1 MSSQKSA
8 ICNLKSKIVVGL
20 VGGIGRGKS
29 SVAAAFAERGARVV
43 SGDRAGHEALRQQ
56 EIRQRVVERF
66 GPGVLDAQ
74 GQIDRRRLGAIVFAD
89 AGERQALEAIVF
101 PFIEQR
107 LREEITAARADPQV
121 ALIVLDAAIMIEA
134 GWNRICDKLILVD
147 APRPLRLRRL
157 AAQRGWSAK
166 EVEIRERA
174 QMPVEEKA
182 KRADHVID
190 NSGAPEHV
198 AAQVDDLVR
207 QWRSKQ

>member
-20 VGGIGRGKS
+20 VGGIGSGKS

-107 LREEITAARADPQV
+107 LGGDITAARADHGWGRTV
-121 ALIVLDAAIMIEA
+121 SASAIRMSRV
-134 GWNRICDKLILVD
+134 WK
-147 APRPLRLRRL
+147 
-157 AAQRGWSAK
+157 
-166 EVEIRERA
+166 
-174 QMPVEEKA
+174 
-182 KRADHVID
+182 
-190 NSGAPEHV
+190 
-198 AAQVDDLVR
+198 
-207 QWRSKQ
+207 

>member
-20 VGGIGRGKS
+20 VGGIGSGKS

-66 GPGVLDAQ
+66 GPGVLDA
-74 GQIDRRRLGAIVFAD
+74 
-89 AGERQALEAIVF
+89 
-101 PFIEQR
+101 
-107 LREEITAARADPQV
+107 
-121 ALIVLDAAIMIEA
+121 AIMIEA
-134 GWNRICDKLILVD
+134 GWNRICDKLIFVD

-166 EVEIRERA
+166 EVETREAA
-174 QMPVEEKA
+174 QMPVDEKA

-190 NSGAPEHV
+190 NSGSPEHV
-198 AAQVDDLVR
+198 AAQLDDLMR
-207 QWRSKQ
+207 QWTSKQ